1 MEPEFSMSSE
11 KLAILARNVSK
22 TYTLGLSGRTTPL
35 HRIIADRVRHPL
47 SSHRRTREQF
57 RALDDVSFDVDRGEV
72 VGIIGRN
79 GAGKSTLLK
88 VLTRITHP
96 DTGAVDLWGRVG
108 SLLEVGTGFH
118 PELTGRENI
127 FLNGAILG
135 MKRREIEQR
144 LDAIIDFADVT
155 TFLDTPVKR
164 YSSGMRVRLA
174 FSVAAHLDP
183 ELLIVDEVLSVGD
196 ANFQRKCIEKMG
208 EVAAEDGR
216 TVLFVSHNLVSVEH
230 LCSRTLYLE
239 AGRIHFDGDTSEAI
253 SRYLAVT
260 DEHAVSVSP
269 GEYDLSER
277 RPVEGMAGL
286 VLHRLR
292 TRRDDGLASDSVRMG
307 EGLALEVETR
317 GLADHPE
324 AIIVVVVKSEMGQT
338 VFIVTTR
345 MKPLEIRGD
354 RSEREMIRIQFRHL
368 PLTPGRYDIE
378 LGVRSF
384 ADGHVLDWIREAGQ
398 FHIVS
403 SDIYGTGY
411 NIHPRDG
418 QVFVDWD
425 WDLVAVENDGLAQHP
440 GSSTASRGM

>member
-1 MEPEFSMSSE
+1 MSSE

-22 TYTLGLSGRTTPL
+22 TYTLGLSGRTTPM
-35 HRIIADRVRHPL
+35 HRIIAGRLRHPL
-47 SSHRRTREQF
+47 SSQRRARETF
-57 RALDDVSFDVDRGEV
+57 RALDDVSFDVDKGEV

-96 DTGAVDLWGRVG
+96 DTGAIDLYGRVG

-135 MKRREIEQR
+135 MKRREIDRR
-144 LDAIIDFADVT
+144 LDAIIEFADVT

-196 ANFQRKCIEKMG
+196 ANFQRKCIEKMS
-208 EVAAEDGR
+208 EVASEDGR

-230 LCSRTLYLE
+230 LCPRTLLLD
-239 AGRIHFDGDTSEAI
+239 AGRIQFDGETPAAI
-253 SRYLAVT
+253 SQYLAGI
-260 DEHAVSVSP
+260 DEHAVSVSA
-269 GEYDLSER
+269 GEYDLGGR
-277 RPVEGMAGL
+277 RPAEGMTDL

-292 TRRDDGLASDSVRMG
+292 TRREDGTPADSIRMG
-307 EGLALEVETR
+307 GDLLLEIETN

-324 AIIVVVVKSEMGQT
+324 AVIIVVVKSEMGQT

-345 MKPLEIRGD
+345 MKPLGIRGD
-354 RSEREMIRIQFRHL
+354 RADHEMISLQFRQL

-378 LGVRSF
+378 LGVRAFS
-384 ADGHVLDWIREAGQ
+384 DGHVLDWAREAGQ
-398 FHIVS
+398 FTVAP

-411 NIHPRDG
+411 HIHPRDG
-418 QVFVDWD
+418 QIFVDWD
-425 WDLVAVENDGLAQHP
+425 WELAAVGADEPVRRDPNA
-440 GSSTASRGM
+440 ASWRT